1 MAEVTE
7 VVEVTGFRCERCVT
21 RLAAVLDGHDGLVAA
36 HGNLMGQV
44 TLSFDDDRT
53 SRAALLEAMSRG
65 GFHPTGPL
73 AE

>member
-21 RLAAVLDGHDGLVAA
+21 RLAAVLEGHDGLHAA

-44 TLSFDDDRT
+44 TLTFDDRRT
-53 SRAALLEAMSRG
+53 TRAALLAAMARG
-65 GFHPTGPL
+65 GFHPTTAV